1 MSKHTLPARRPFLA
15 TTLGLILSLA
25 TGLALMSAPAAAQQA
40 AWPAKQVTL
49 IVPFAPG
56 GSTDVVARL
65 LAQKFGELWGQTVVV
80 ENRAGAGGNIGAA
93 AVAKAA
99 PDGYTLLM
107 ASGSILTVNPHLY
120 ASLPFDAKKDF
131 APITNVAT
139 GPMVVAVPPN
149 SDVRDF
155 KGLVAKAKANPG
167 KVNFGSAGPG
177 SQVHMAAERL
187 AFTTGIDLTHI
198 PYKGESAALT
208 DVMAG
213 QVDLIVGNIGA
224 ASPLVSSGKLR
235 ALAVTSAERS
245 KMLPD
250 VPTVAESGY
259 PGFENSGWFGLLA
272 PAGTPQAVIDRVQRD
287 TAAVLAQA
295 EVSGR
300 LQGIG
305 MAGVGNSPAA
315 LARAIEAESLVWAD
329 VVKSRKLKAN

>member
-1 MSKHTLPARRPFLA
+1 MSDRTHHARRPL
-15 TTLGLILSLA
+15 L
-25 TGLALMSAPAAAQQA
+25 GLALVWGLCSSLALMPAPAAAQA
-40 AWPAKQVTL
+40 ASWPAKPVTL
-49 IVPFAPG
+49 IVPFAAG

-65 LAQKFGELWGQTVVV
+65 LAQKFSELWGQNVVV

-149 SDVRDF
+149 SELRDL
-155 KGLVAKAKANPG
+155 KSLVAKAKANPG
-167 KVNFGSAGPG
+167 KVNFGSAGQG

-187 AFTTGIDLTHI
+187 AFATGIDIAHI
-198 PYKGESAALT
+198 PYKGESAAFT

-213 QVDLIVGNIGA
+213 QIDLIVGNIGA
-224 ASPLVSSGKLR
+224 ASPLVGSGKLR

-245 KMLPD
+245 KVLPD

-272 PAGTPQAVIDRVQRD
+272 PAGTPPAVIERVQRD

-295 EVSGR
+295 DVVGR

-305 MAGVGNSPAA
+305 MSGVGNTPAA
-315 LARAIEAESLVWAD
+315 LARAIEAESTVWAD